1 MRYKQQEMAAAPQPL
16 EERIRVL
23 VVDDEHL
30 FVEMVEAM
38 LAADPQIDVVAH
50 AYNGHEAVE
59 HALALDPDV
68 TLMDIAMPRLD
79 GIQAIAQ
86 IRASDPEA
94 CVLVLTGAN
103 NPADIDE
110 ARKAGAAGY
119 LTKDRIATELLPA
132 IHDLGSR

>member
-1 MRYKQQEMAAAPQPL
+1 MATAPHPL

-23 VVDDEHL
+23 VADDEQL

-38 LAADPQIDVVAH
+38 LTADPRIDVVAH
-50 AYNGHEAVE
+50 AYNGREAVE
-59 HALALDPDV
+59 RALALDPDV
-68 TLMDIAMPRLD
+68 TLMDIAMPHVD
-79 GIQAIAQ
+79 GIQATAE
-86 IRASDPEA
+86 IRERDPNA
-94 CVLVLTGAN
+94 CILVLTGAN
-103 NPADIDE
+103 TAADIDR

>member
-1 MRYKQQEMAAAPQPL
+1 MSAAPQPL

-38 LAADPQIDVVAH
+38 LAADPRIDVVAH
-50 AYNGHEAVE
+50 AYDGREAVDK
-59 HALALDPDV
+59 ALALDPDL
-68 TLMDIAMPRLD
+68 TLMDIAMPHMD
-79 GIQAIAQ
+79 GIQAIAE
-86 IRASDPEA
+86 IRASNPHA
-94 CVLVLTGAN
+94 RILVLTGGN

-110 ARKAGAAGY
+110 ARKAGAAAY

-132 IHDLGSR
+132 IRDLGGG

>member
-1 MRYKQQEMAAAPQPL
+1 MEEMAAAPQPL

-38 LAADPQIDVVAH
+38 LTADPLIDVVAH
-50 AYNGHEAVE
+50 AYNGREAVDRAVE
-59 HALALDPDV
+59 LRPDL
-68 TLMDIAMPRLD
+68 TLMDLAMPELD
-79 GIQAIAQ
+79 GIQAIAE
-86 IRASDPEA
+86 IRAADPAA
-94 CVLVLTGAN
+94 CILVLTGGN

-119 LTKDRIATELLPA
+119 LTKDRIATELVPA
-132 IHDLGSR
+132 IRELGRR

>member
-1 MRYKQQEMAAAPQPL
+1 MAAAPQPL

-23 VVDDEHL
+23 VVDDEQL

-38 LAADPQIDVVAH
+38 LATDPKIEVVAH
-50 AYNGHEAVE
+50 AYNGHQGVE

-68 TLMDIAMPRLD
+68 TLMDIAMPHLD
-79 GIQAIAQ
+79 GIEAIAR
-86 IRASDPEA
+86 IRAADPDA
-94 CVLVLTGAN
+94 CILVLTGGN
-103 NPADIDE
+103 NPADIDQ

-132 IHDLGSR
+132 IHDLGAR

>member
-1 MRYKQQEMAAAPQPL
+1 MVAAPQPL

-38 LAADPQIDVVAH
+38 LAADPLIDVVAH
-50 AYNGHEAVE
+50 AHNGREAVE
-59 HALALDPDV
+59 NVLALDPDL
-68 TLMDIAMPRLD
+68 TLMDIAMPVMD
-79 GIQAIAQ
+79 GIQAIAE
-86 IRASDPEA
+86 IRARDPHA
-94 CVLVLTGAN
+94 CILVLTGGN

-119 LTKDRIATELLPA
+119 LTKDRIADELLPA
-132 IHDLGSR
+132 IHDLASR

>member
-1 MRYKQQEMAAAPQPL
+1 MAAAPQPL

-38 LAADPQIDVVAH
+38 LTADPLIDVVAR
-50 AYNGHEAVE
+50 AYNGREAVGR
-59 HALALDPDV
+59 ALELRPDL
-68 TLMDIAMPRLD
+68 TLMDLAMPEVD
-79 GIQAIAQ
+79 GIQAIAE
-86 IRASDPEA
+86 IRAADPDA
-94 CVLVLTGAN
+94 CILVLTGGN

-119 LTKDRIATELLPA
+119 LTKDRIATELIPA
-132 IHDLGSR
+132 IRELGRR